1 MVARHNPGSPGR
13 SRRRTGDASLSGT
26 MHIDRVL
33 RPDADAPT
41 LIGRGPDAAALSVSC
56 SAEQA
61 LELSRSFVAQG
72 GVPGGPQDA
81 SVVGM
86 QPPEVRYEDQGEIGR
101 GGMGTV
107 RRTFDRVLM
116 RSVAMKLIEPSV
128 ATADLGA
135 RFVEEA
141 QITGQL
147 DHPNI
152 VPVYEFGTVADS
164 RSYFTMKLVSGQTL
178 SEVIANFHIDAA
190 ARSGIAPLGFDR
202 TARASAIKTARSM
215 AARGTLAR
223 RASSTKRPR
232 EDEPKAPARGATPIA
247 PKAALD
253 LEHILGIMLK
263 VCEAVAFAHSRGVI
277 HRDLKPANIMIGTHG
292 QVYVMDWGLGL
303 LLAGQRAADRP
314 DAPTAAP
321 SDPAVRT
328 SVRRAGRSGNLEGTV
343 AYMAPE
349 QALGAD
355 NIDARTDVFALGAI
369 LYEVLTGRPPYIAPT
384 QTQGLVLAASARVI
398 PPQEAAG
405 QLLPPG
411 LCDIAMRAMQRDPAS
426 RYQTVDEVHTAL
438 EGFLRGGGWF
448 ATQQF
453 QAGEVIVREGEAANA
468 AYVIVEGRCEAY
480 RERKGT
486 RTRLRVLESGDV
498 FGETALLSAQ
508 TRTASVAA
516 LETVTVKVVTEDAF
530 ERELGRSS
538 WMRAVVK
545 QLAARFLELE
555 RQKTDA

>member
-13 SRRRTGDASLSGT
+13 SRRRAGDSLSGT

-33 RPDADAPT
+33 RPDADSPT
-41 LIGRGPDAAALSVSC
+41 LIGPGPDAALSVSC

-61 LELSRSFVAQG
+61 LELSRSLVSPG
-72 GVPGGPQDA
+72 GAPGGPQNS

-152 VPVYEFGTVADS
+152 VPVYEFGTVAGS
-164 RSYFTMKLVSGQTL
+164 QAYFTMKLVSGQTL
-178 SEVIANFHIDAA
+178 SEVIAHFHADAA
-190 ARSGIAPLGFDR
+190 ARSGVDPGFAR

-215 AARGTLAR
+215 AMRGTVSR
-223 RASSTKRPR
+223 RTSSAKRTAADERKAAPPR
-232 EDEPKAPARGATPIA
+232 EARPTAPT
-247 PKAALD
+247 AALD
-253 LEHILGIMLK
+253 LEHILGILLK

-303 LLAGQRAADRP
+303 LLAGQRAADRK
-314 DAPTAAP
+314 DAPAAGP
-321 SDPAVRT
+321 SDQAVRT

-398 PPQEAAG
+398 PPQEAVG
-405 QLLPPG
+405 HLLPPG

-426 RYQTVDEVHTAL
+426 RYQTVDEVHAAL
-438 EGFLRGGGWF
+438 ESFLRGGGWF
-448 ATQQF
+448 ATRTF
-453 QAGEVIVREGEAANA
+453 QAGEVIVREGEAADS

-480 RERKGT
+480 RERKGA
-486 RTRLRVLESGDV
+486 RTRLRVLEPGDV

-516 LETVTVKVVTEDAF
+516 LDTVTVKVVTADAF

-538 WMRAVVK
+538 WMGAVVK

-555 RQKTDA
+555 RQKD